1 VPASSTLSVRA
12 AAESRRAVRKY
23 LHQDV
28 PEDDLR
34 EILRQVRLAPS
45 PSNIQPWRFVVVRE
59 PSMRERLLL
68 EMERGVQAASAHA
81 LIVLYADMEDV
92 MANLDEIVHPAC
104 SEAEREGIKGKLTES
119 FGTQPVAE
127 RQRHAHAVAYIA
139 LGYLLLAAEAMGYRT
154 APLADFDPSG
164 VKRVLGLPGHVT
176 IPAIVAIGK
185 GDEPGLAHHRHAVDR
200 IARFV

>member
-1 VPASSTLSVRA
+1 MPASSTLSVRA

-23 LHQDV
+23 LQQDV
-28 PEDDLR
+28 PEEDLR

-45 PSNIQPWRFVVVRE
+45 PGNIQPWRFVVVRE
-59 PSMRERLLL
+59 HSMREQLLA
-68 EMERGVQAASAHA
+68 EAEGGPQEASARA

-104 SEAEREGIKGKLTES
+104 SEAEREGIKRRLGES
-119 FGTQPVAE
+119 FGTRPVAE
-127 RQRHAHAVAYIA
+127 RQLHAHAVAYIA
-139 LGYLLLAAEAMGYRT
+139 LGFLLLAAEAMGYRT
-154 APLADFDPSG
+154 SSLPGFDPSG
-164 VKRVLGLPGHVT
+164 VKRLLGLPAHVT